1 MSKRKKKRS
10 KLINFGLKLSFA
22 NYIKKH
28 ARKLPIYKCYIVE
41 GYEQEASTLAYV
53 FREKK
58 NGDLILG
65 VYLLNLWCRGLMDSN
80 FHEIKSYEKEDAL
93 NHFLNPDEDVE
104 IVEIDANK
112 IFNIIYGNIEYAE
125 NLGFEPDKSFKITEY
140 ILDAADTI
148 DYVEVEFGDNG
159 TPTLIAENEDNL
171 DAICAVLDKSV
182 GSDGYKV
189 TYDDYESEPDFIN
202 DSRGRFISHYA
213 YSKYS

>member
-1 MSKRKKKRS
+1 
-10 KLINFGLKLSFA
+10 
-22 NYIKKH
+22 
-28 ARKLPIYKCYIVE
+28 
-41 GYEQEASTLAYV
+41 
-53 FREKK
+53 
-58 NGDLILG
+58 
-65 VYLLNLWCRGLMDSN
+65 MDSN